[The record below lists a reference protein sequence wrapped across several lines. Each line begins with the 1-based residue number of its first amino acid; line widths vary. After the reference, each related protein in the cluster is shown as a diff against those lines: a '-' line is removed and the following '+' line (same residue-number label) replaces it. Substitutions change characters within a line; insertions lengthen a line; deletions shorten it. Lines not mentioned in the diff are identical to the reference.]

1 MTRITVARIN
11 LNALAAARPATAEQQ
26 TRTTMMID
34 QVENR
39 DVGSR
44 SDRDLNLNLAHHD
57 VDNPADK
64 FALRQVASESGPIA
78 GTWQSPA
85 VAWQCRPGRM
95 SQAARV
101 PPARD
106 GRP

>member
-1 MTRITVARIN
+1 MPV
-11 LNALAAARPATAEQQ
+11 
-26 TRTTMMID
+26 MIRVD

-64 FALRQVASESGPIA
+64 FALRQVASESGPMA
-78 GTWQSPA
+78 GTWQSP
-85 VAWQCRPGRM
+85 G
-95 SQAARV
+95 SAARAV
-101 PPARD
+101 CRKGPT
-106 GRP
+106 GEG